1 MTKKE
6 YIANATEMG
15 IPKAEAEKQWDLK
28 NSIPFLDEGFEEED
42 DDDFDLEDVSDRYG
56 D

>member
-1 MTKKE
+1 MSKKE
-6 YIANATEMG
+6 YIKQTMALGFTREEAETNWELDQA
-15 IPKAEAEKQWDLK
+15 IPKE
-28 NSIPFLDEGFEEED
+28 LDIED